1 MGSLWRRMDA
11 TAMTGTLIRWPT
23 HLDSYGG
30 CGTSV
35 YALWPRRTEEPM
47 IVCAAG
53 LDVHA
58 VLTEEPVGPA
68 PAWHQAFPDLDDD
81 DTDVSSRSD
90 CLIGHLL
97 LGTTGAT
104 WALRDPAADP
114 KAPMHEAFSGFWHAT
129 EEDLSGAGRQV
140 IDALSASYGRRPVLL
155 TVQDT

>member
-1 MGSLWRRMDA
+1 
-11 TAMTGTLIRWPT
+11 MTGTLIRWPT

-35 YALWPRRTEEPM
+35 YALWPERTEEPM

-58 VLTEEPVGPA
+58 VLTEEPVGLA
-68 PAWHQAFPDLDDD
+68 PAWDQAFPDLDDD
-81 DTDVSSRSD
+81 DIDVSSRSD
-90 CLIGHLL
+90 RLIGHLL

-104 WALRDPAADP
+104 WALRDPDADSE
-114 KAPMHEAFSGFWHAT
+114 ASIHESFAGFWHAADG
-129 EEDLSGAGRQV
+129 DLTDIGRQV
-140 IDALSASYGRRPVLL
+140 IDAIGASYGRPPVLL